1 MCRTERRS
9 GTCIW
14 PHFLVC
20 TNQLHSVQFSAFF
33 RHPKIAI
40 RVILAVGV
48 LPKTPNKGWYCLD
61 PSVLR
66 ERFFAA
72 WGDASR
78 PEVEGRGRS
87 LTPTFK
93 YLARSILSTYGSSSS
108 MFNVMR
114 SETSTGSLRLVR
126 KVRPP
131 EIWGTNA
138 PWPSS
143 PTPIGKDVS

>member
-78 PEVEGRGRS
+78 PEVEGRGEVWPPLSNTLRG
-87 LTPTFK
+87 LY
-93 YLARSILSTYGSSSS
+93 YLPMVPVHRCLMSCAVRHQQDHSGLCAKCDHPKFEGQ
-108 MFNVMR
+108 MPP
-114 SETSTGSLRLVR
+114 GLRLPR
-126 KVRPP
+126 L
-131 EIWGTNA
+131 
-138 PWPSS
+138 
-143 PTPIGKDVS
+143 